1 LESVDTTT
9 DVVPTVKDPD
19 VEFTAFTTPCIVWRA
34 GAEEV
39 VAVVVV
45 VVSADTGIATP
56 TMSNAIAANIILIL
70 ARLLFSIFSPYFLY
84 LNNIALVKKS

>member
-56 TMSNAIAANIILIL
+56 TTSVAITANRILIL
-70 ARLLFSIFSPYFLY
+70 TKLLFSIFSPYFLY

>member
-1 LESVDTTT
+1 VLESVDTTT

-19 VEFTAFTTPCIVWRA
+19 VEFTAFTTPWTVWRA
-34 GAEEV
+34 ATEEV
-39 VAVVVV
+39 VVLVVV

-70 ARLLFSIFSPYFLY
+70 ARLLF
-84 LNNIALVKKS
+84 